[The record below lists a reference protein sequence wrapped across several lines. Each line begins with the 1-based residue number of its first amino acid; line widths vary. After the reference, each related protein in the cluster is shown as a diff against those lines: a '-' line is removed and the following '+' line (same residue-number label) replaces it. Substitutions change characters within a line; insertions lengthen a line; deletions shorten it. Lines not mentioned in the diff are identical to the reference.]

1 MDFGT
6 WLGMGMVIGMMAVA
20 VSLGGGNYSS
30 FWDSASILMVVG
42 GTTGAL
48 CACMPLAQLL
58 RGPTV
63 AGKLLFP
70 QSPDLKQIVSTLVK
84 LADTARR
91 EGVLALEL
99 RLEEIANPFIRMG
112 VQLMVDGSKPETIED
127 ILRTEIDSMSL
138 RHREGKYIFDQVGR
152 FAPAFGMIG
161 TLLGLIMM
169 LGQMSDPAKIGTGM
183 AVALITTLY
192 GVVLSNASFL
202 PMADKLSILSRQEV
216 IAREMIVRGIM
227 AIQAGEAPRVIEYK
241 LSTFLAPRDRKQA
254 A

>member
-1 MDFGT
+1 
-6 WLGMGMVIGMMAVA
+6 MVVGMMIIAVF
-20 VSLGGGNYSS
+20 LGGGSYAS
-30 FWDSASILMVVG
+30 FWDNSSILMVLG
-42 GTTGAL
+42 GTFGAL

-63 AGKLLFP
+63 AKKLVYP
-70 QSPDLKQIVSTLVK
+70 QMPDFRGIIAQLVE
-84 LADTARR
+84 LAALARR
-91 EGVLALEL
+91 EGVLALET
-99 RLEEIANPFIRMG
+99 RLDEIEHPFIRMG
-112 VQLMVDGSKPETIED
+112 VRLMVDGSKPEAIED
-127 ILRTEIDSMSL
+127 IMRTEIDSMSL

-161 TLLGLIMM
+161 TLVGLIMM
-169 LGQMSDPAKIGTGM
+169 LGQMSDPSRIGTGM

-227 AIQAGEAPRVIEYK
+227 AIQAGEAPRMIEYK
-241 LSTFLAPRDRKQA
+241 LNTFLAPSERRLA